1 MSWNHR
7 IVKRAEGDKVYYSI
21 HEVYYNDQGVPES
34 ISETPI
40 GVMEESKQDVMITLR
55 RMERAITM
63 PTLNY
68 EDF

>member
-1 MSWNHR
+1 M
-7 IVKRAEGDKVYYSI
+7 YYSI